1 MIRILF
7 TLVQIAA
14 VVAIAVWLADQ
25 PGAVTIDWRGW
36 RIETTFWL
44 LALAAIVFVI
54 VAIVAYRTWRFLMRA
69 PRKLIEATRASR
81 QRRGYKALTHG
92 MVALAAGD
100 ASDAMRHARRA
111 SSLLDDAPL
120 TMLLTA
126 QAAQLGGDEAAAKR
140 YFEAMRSN
148 PETAFLAVR
157 GLLTQAVRADNRTE
171 AVRLANEAHAL
182 RPKTGWVL
190 EQLFELQI
198 AANQWQAA
206 DETMQE
212 AVRNKTI
219 GKTEASKRRAAILV
233 ERGRDSRVRGETAA
247 ALDHARTAFDLNP
260 ELVPAATLYAQQ
272 LAASGSKRRAI
283 RVLEDAWRRQPS
295 SEIADAYRTLDSSDD
310 MLAQVKRMQRLLEV
324 APDHVECQ
332 IALGAAALTAR
343 LWGEARKH
351 LTSAAELAPTARVC
365 RLMAELEEATDGDQA
380 RVQAW
385 LTKAMTAEPD
395 NGWVCGSCGAAAH
408 RWTARCGNCEA
419 FDTLEWR
426 TPPRVFAL
434 ASGSD
439 SATPDVNA
447 LAVGSR

>member
-1 MIRILF
+1 VIRILF
-7 TLVQIAA
+7 TIVQIAV
-14 VVAIAVWLADQ
+14 VVATAVWLADQ
-25 PGAVTIDWRGW
+25 PGQVTIDWQGW

-44 LALAAIVFVI
+44 LAVAIIVFVV
-54 VAIVAYRTWRFLMRA
+54 VAAIAYRSWRFLRRA
-69 PRKLIEATRASR
+69 PRKLVEATRASR

-100 ASDAMRHARRA
+100 ASDALSYARRA

-148 PETAFLAVR
+148 PVTAFLAVR
-157 GLLTQAVRADNRTE
+157 GLLNQAVKADDRAE

-212 AVRNKTI
+212 AVRYKTI
-219 GKTEASKRRAAILV
+219 DKIEASKRRAAILV
-233 ERGRDSRVRGETAA
+233 ETVA
-247 ALDHARTAFDLNP
+247 ALDHARMAYDLNP
-260 ELVPAATLYAQQ
+260 ELIPAAILYAQQ
-272 LAASGSKRRAI
+272 LAASSRNRRAI

-295 SEIADAYRTLDSSDD
+295 SEIAEAYRTLNASDD
-310 MLAQVKRMQRLLEV
+310 VLAQVKRMERLLEV
-324 APDHVECQ
+324 APDHVESHV
-332 IALGAAALTAR
+332 ALGVAALEAK

-351 LTSAAELAPTARVC
+351 LTVAAEMAPTARLC
-365 RLMAELEEATDGDQA
+365 RLMADLEEATDGDQIN
-380 RVQAW
+380 VQEW
-385 LTKAMTAEPD
+385 LTKAVAAEPE
-395 NGWVCGSCGAAAH
+395 NGWVCGRCGAAACL
-408 RWTARCGNCEA
+408 WTARCGNCEI
-419 FDTLEWR
+419 FNTLEWR

-434 ASGSD
+434 GGGEGSAAPEVD
-439 SATPDVNA
+439 A
-447 LAVGSR
+447 LAVGS

>member
-25 PGAVTIDWRGW
+25 PGAVVINWRGW

-44 LALAAIVFVI
+44 LALAVIVFVI
-54 VAIVAYRTWRFLMRA
+54 VAAVAYRTWRFLMRA
-69 PRKLIEATRASR
+69 PRKLVEATRASR

-100 ASDAMRHARRA
+100 ASDATRHARRA
-111 SSLLDDAPL
+111 SALLDDAPL

-126 QAAQLGGDEAAAKR
+126 QAAQLGGEEATAKR

-157 GLLTQAVRADNRTE
+157 GLLTQAVRADDRVE

-212 AVRNKTI
+212 AARNKSI
-219 GKTEASKRRAAILV
+219 EKTEANNRRAAILV
-233 ERGRDSRVRGETAA
+233 ERGRDSLVRGETAA
-247 ALDHARTAFDLNP
+247 ALDHAKMGYDLNP
-260 ELVPAATLYAQQ
+260 ELMPAAILYAQQ
-272 LAASGSKRRAI
+272 LAAADRNRRAA
-283 RVLEDAWRRQPS
+283 RVLEDAWRTQPN
-295 SEIADAYRTLDSSDD
+295 SEIAEAYRTLNLSDD
-310 MLAQVKRMQRLLEV
+310 VLAQVKRMQRLLEV
-324 APDHVECQ
+324 APDHVESQ
-332 IALGAAALTAR
+332 IAFGAAALAAR

-351 LTSAAELAPTARVC
+351 LTAAAEMPPTARLC
-365 RLMAELEEATDGDQA
+365 RLMADLEDMTDGDQA

-395 NGWVCGSCGAAAH
+395 NGWVCGSCGAAAR
-408 RWTARCGNCEA
+408 RWTARCGNCET
-419 FDTLEWR
+419 FNTLEWR

-434 ASGSD
+434 GGGQD
-439 SATPDVNA
+439 SAASEVDA
-447 LAVGSR
+447 LAVGS

>member
-1 MIRILF
+1 VIRILF
-7 TLVQIAA
+7 TIVQIAV
-14 VVAIAVWLADQ
+14 VVATAVWLADQ
-25 PGAVTIDWRGW
+25 PGQVTIDWQGW

-44 LALAAIVFVI
+44 LAVAIIVFVV
-54 VAIVAYRTWRFLMRA
+54 VAAIAYRSWRFLRRA
-69 PRKLIEATRASR
+69 PRKLVEATRASR

-100 ASDAMRHARRA
+100 ASDALSYARRA

-148 PETAFLAVR
+148 PVTAFLAVR
-157 GLLTQAVRADNRTE
+157 GLLNQAVKADDRAE

-212 AVRNKTI
+212 AVRYKTI
-219 GKTEASKRRAAILV
+219 DKIEASKRRAAILV
-233 ERGRDSRVRGETAA
+233 ERGRGALAKGETVA
-247 ALDHARTAFDLNP
+247 ALDHARMAYDLNP
-260 ELVPAATLYAQQ
+260 ELIPAAILYAQQ
-272 LAASGSKRRAI
+272 LAASSRNRRAI

-295 SEIADAYRTLDSSDD
+295 SEIAEAYRTLNASDD
-310 MLAQVKRMQRLLEV
+310 VLAQVKRMERLLEV
-324 APDHVECQ
+324 APDHVESHV
-332 IALGAAALTAR
+332 ALGVAALEAK

-351 LTSAAELAPTARVC
+351 LTVAAEMAPTARLC
-365 RLMAELEEATDGDQA
+365 RLMADLEEATDGDQIN
-380 RVQAW
+380 VQEW
-385 LTKAMTAEPD
+385 LTKAVAAEPE
-395 NGWVCGSCGAAAH
+395 NGWVCGRCGAAACL
-408 RWTARCGNCEA
+408 WTARCGNCEI
-419 FDTLEWR
+419 FNTLEWR

-434 ASGSD
+434 GGGEGSAAPEVD
-439 SATPDVNA
+439 A
-447 LAVGSR
+447 LAVGS

>member
-25 PGAVTIDWRGW
+25 PGAVVIDWRGW

-44 LALAAIVFVI
+44 LALAVIVFVI
-54 VAIVAYRTWRFLMRA
+54 VAAVAYRTWRFLLRA
-69 PRKLIEATRASR
+69 PRKLVEATRASR

-100 ASDAMRHARRA
+100 ASDATRHARRA
-111 SSLLDDAPL
+111 SALLDDAPL

-157 GLLTQAVRADNRTE
+157 GLLTQAVRADDRVE

-212 AVRNKTI
+212 AARNKSI
-219 GKTEASKRRAAILV
+219 DKTEANNRRAAILV
-233 ERGRDSRVRGETAA
+233 ERGRDSLVRGETAA
-247 ALDHARTAFDLNP
+247 ALDHAKMGYDLNP
-260 ELVPAATLYAQQ
+260 ELMPAAILYAQQ
-272 LAASGSKRRAI
+272 LAAADRNRRAA
-283 RVLEDAWRRQPS
+283 RVLEDAWRTQPN
-295 SEIADAYRTLDSSDD
+295 SEIAEAYRTLNLSDD
-310 MLAQVKRMQRLLEV
+310 VLAQVKRMQRLLEV
-324 APDHVECQ
+324 APDHVESQ
-332 IALGAAALTAR
+332 IAFGAAALAAR

-351 LTSAAELAPTARVC
+351 LTAAAEMPPTARLC
-365 RLMAELEEATDGDQA
+365 RLMADLEDMTDGDQA

-395 NGWVCGSCGAAAH
+395 NGWVCGSCGAAAR
-408 RWTARCGNCEA
+408 RWTARCGNCET
-419 FDTLEWR
+419 FNTLEWR

-434 ASGSD
+434 GGGQD
-439 SATPDVNA
+439 SAASEVDA
-447 LAVGSR
+447 LAVGS

>member
-1 MIRILF
+1 M
-7 TLVQIAA
+7 A
-14 VVAIAVWLADQ
+14 V
-25 PGAVTIDWRGW
+25 
-36 RIETTFWL
+36 
-44 LALAAIVFVI
+44 IVFVV
-54 VAIVAYRTWRFLMRA
+54 VAAVAYRTWRFLRRA
-69 PRKLIEATRASR
+69 PRQLVEATRASR

-157 GLLTQAVRADNRTE
+157 GLLTQAVRADDRAE

-190 EQLFELQI
+190 EQLFELQV

-212 AVRNKTI
+212 AVRYKTI
-219 GKTEASKRRAAILV
+219 DKIEGNKCRAAILV
-233 ERGRDSRVRGETAA
+233 ERGRGALARGETAA
-247 ALDHARTAFDLNP
+247 ALDHARLAYDLNP
-260 ELVPAATLYAQQ
+260 ELIPAAILYAQQ
-272 LAASGSKRRAI
+272 LAASSSNRRAI
-283 RVLEDAWRRQPS
+283 RVLEDAWRRRPS
-295 SEIADAYRTLDSSDD
+295 SEIAEAYRTLNASDD
-310 MLAQVKRMQRLLEV
+310 VLAQVKRMQRLLEV
-324 APDHVECQ
+324 APDHVESHV
-332 IALGAAALTAR
+332 ALGVAALAAK

-351 LTSAAELAPTARVC
+351 LTAAAEMAPTARLC
-365 RLMAELEEATDGDQA
+365 RLMADLEEATDGDRA
-380 RVQAW
+380 NVQEW
-385 LTKAMTAEPD
+385 LTKAVAAEPD
-395 NGWVCGSCGAAAH
+395 NGWVCGSCGAAA
-408 RWTARCGNCEA
+408 RGWTARCGNCET
-419 FDTLEWR
+419 FNTLEWR

-434 ASGSD
+434 GGGAD
-439 SATPDVNA
+439 SAAPEVDA
-447 LAVGSR
+447 LAVGS

>member
-25 PGAVTIDWRGW
+25 PGAVVIDWRGW

-44 LALAAIVFVI
+44 LTLAVIVFVI
-54 VAIVAYRTWRFLMRA
+54 VAAVAYRTWRFLMRA
-69 PRKLIEATRASR
+69 PRKLVEATRASR

-100 ASDAMRHARRA
+100 ASDATRHARRA
-111 SSLLDDAPL
+111 SALLDDAPL

-157 GLLTQAVRADNRTE
+157 GLLTQAVRADDRVE

-212 AVRNKTI
+212 AARNKSI
-219 GKTEASKRRAAILV
+219 EKTEANNRRAAILV
-233 ERGRDSRVRGETAA
+233 ERGRDSLVRGETAA
-247 ALDHARTAFDLNP
+247 ALDHAKMGYDLNP
-260 ELVPAATLYAQQ
+260 ELMPAAILYAQQ
-272 LAASGSKRRAI
+272 LAAAGSNRRAA
-283 RVLEDAWRRQPS
+283 RVLEDAWRTQPN
-295 SEIADAYRTLDSSDD
+295 SEIAEAYRTLNSSDD
-310 MLAQVKRMQRLLEV
+310 VLAQVKRMQRLLEV
-324 APDHVECQ
+324 APDHVESQ
-332 IALGAAALTAR
+332 IAFGAAALAAR

-351 LTSAAELAPTARVC
+351 LTAAAEMPSTPRLC
-365 RLMAELEEATDGDQA
+365 RLMADLEDMTDGDQA

-395 NGWVCGSCGAAAH
+395 NGWVCGSCGAAAR
-408 RWTARCGNCEA
+408 RWTARCGNCET
-419 FDTLEWR
+419 FNTLEWR

-434 ASGSD
+434 GGGQD
-439 SATPDVNA
+439 SAASEVDA
-447 LAVGSR
+447 LAVGS

>member
-1 MIRILF
+1 MIRILL
-7 TLVQIAA
+7 TIVQIAA

-25 PGAVTIDWRGW
+25 PGAVSIDWQGW

-44 LALAAIVFVI
+44 LALAVIVVVI
-54 VAIVAYRTWRFLMRA
+54 VAALAYRTWRFLMRA
-69 PRKLIEATRASR
+69 PRQLAEATRASR

-126 QAAQLGGDEAAAKR
+126 QAAQLDGDEAAAKR

-157 GLLTQAVRADNRTE
+157 GLLTQAVRANDRKE

-190 EQLFELQI
+190 EQLFDLQI
-198 AANQWQAA
+198 AANQWQTA
-206 DETMQE
+206 DETIQE

-219 GKTEASKRRAAILV
+219 DKVEANKRRAAILV
-233 ERGRDSRVRGETAA
+233 ERGRDALEKGEKVA
-247 ALDHARTAFDLNP
+247 ALDHARIAYDLNP
-260 ELVPAATLYAQQ
+260 ELMPAVTLYAQQ
-272 LAASGSKRRAI
+272 LAASSSNRRAI
-283 RVLEDAWRRQPS
+283 RVLEDAWRRRPS
-295 SEIADAYRTLDSSDD
+295 SEIAETYRTLNSSDD
-310 MLAQVKRMQRLLEV
+310 ELAQVKRMQRLLEI
-324 APDHVECQ
+324 APDRVESQ
-332 IALGAAALTAR
+332 IALGEAALAAS

-351 LTSAAELAPTARVC
+351 LTAAVEIAPTARLC
-365 RLMAELEEATDGDQA
+365 RLMADLEEATDGDRA

-408 RWTARCGNCEA
+408 RWTARCGNCET
-419 FDTLEWR
+419 FNTLAWR

-434 ASGSD
+434 GGGQD
-439 SATPDVNA
+439 SAASEVDA
-447 LAVGSR
+447 LAVGS

>member
-7 TLVQIAA
+7 TIVQIAA

-25 PGAVTIDWRGW
+25 PGAVSIDWQGW
-36 RIETTFWL
+36 RIETSFWL
-44 LALAAIVFVI
+44 LALAVIVFVI
-54 VAIVAYRTWRFLMRA
+54 VAAVAYRTWRFLMRA
-69 PRKLIEATRASR
+69 PRKLVDATRASR

-100 ASDAMRHARRA
+100 ASDAMRHAHRA

-126 QAAQLGGDEAAAKR
+126 QAAQLGGDQAAAKR

-148 PETAFLAVR
+148 PETAFLAIR
-157 GLLTQAVRADNRTE
+157 GLLTQAVRSDDRAE

-190 EQLFELQI
+190 EQLFDLQI

-212 AVRNKTI
+212 AARFKTI
-219 GKTEASKRRAAILV
+219 DKMEANKRRAAILV
-233 ERGRDSRVRGETAA
+233 ESGREAREKGETAA
-247 ALDHARTAFDLNP
+247 ALDHARMAYDLNP
-260 ELVPAATLYAQQ
+260 ELMPAATLYAQQ
-272 LAASGSKRRAI
+272 LAASGSNRRAN
-283 RVLEDAWRRQPS
+283 RVLEDAWRRRPS
-295 SEIADAYRTLDSSDD
+295 SEIAETYRTLNSSDD
-310 MLAQVKRMQRLLEV
+310 VLAQVKRMQRLLEI
-324 APDHVECQ
+324 APDHVESH
-332 IALGAAALTAR
+332 IALGTASLLAE

-351 LTSAAELAPTARVC
+351 LTAGAEMAPTARLC
-365 RLMAELEEATDGDQA
+365 RLMADLEEATDGDRA
-380 RVQAW
+380 RVQEW

-395 NGWVCGSCGAAAH
+395 NGWVCGSCGAAAR

-419 FDTLEWR
+419 FNTLEWR

-434 ASGSD
+434 AGGSD
-439 SATPDVNA
+439 SATPEVDA
-447 LAVGSR
+447 LALGS